1 MTSHRKQPEERL
13 SEALRSLRQTA
24 EQSAPPEIYSALAGA
39 FRSHHIR
46 RRRVQHIRI
55 VLASAAC
62 LIVFVALVRSI
73 KGPMHDSQPNA
84 GNAAVHLIPPQDAQI
99 PDQQAAAQASLRE
112 SAKPHAPERAS
123 RAATVED
130 FLALPSYDPTIA
142 AEGLRIIR
150 LEGRGSDLRL
160 AGAPVSEELSERRV
174 VADFMVGHDGT
185 PYAVRFVQ

>member
-1 MTSHRKQPEERL
+1 MTPQRKQPEERL
-13 SEALRSLRQTA
+13 SEALRSLGHGA
-24 EQSAPPEIYSALAGA
+24 EQNAPPEIYSVLVGA

-46 RRRVQHIRI
+46 RRRVQRMRI
-55 VLASAAC
+55 VLVSAAC
-62 LIVFVALVRSI
+62 LIITVALVRAI
-73 KGPMHDSQPNA
+73 KGPMHGSQPNA
-84 GNAAVHLIPPQDAQI
+84 GNAPVHLIPPQDMES
-99 PDQQAAAQASLRE
+99 PDQEAASQTSLRE
-112 SAKPHAPERAS
+112 SARHNAPERAS
-123 RAATVED
+123 RVATVED
-130 FLALPSYDPTIA
+130 FVALPSYDPTIA